1 MTKLQ
6 IAELH
11 KLSTKDKIKVV
22 QTLWDDIANEKTFDE
37 LSLEHKKI
45 LDERIKIID
54 AGDASFKS
62 WSDVQQKYR
71 KIS

>member
-22 QTLWDDIANEKTFDE
+22 QTLWDDIAKENTFDT
-37 LSLEHKKI
+37 LSSEHKKI
-45 LDERIKIID
+45 LDDRIKVID
-54 AGDASFKS
+54 SGNASFKS
-62 WSDVQQKYR
+62 WSDVQQKFR
-71 KIS
+71 NIQ